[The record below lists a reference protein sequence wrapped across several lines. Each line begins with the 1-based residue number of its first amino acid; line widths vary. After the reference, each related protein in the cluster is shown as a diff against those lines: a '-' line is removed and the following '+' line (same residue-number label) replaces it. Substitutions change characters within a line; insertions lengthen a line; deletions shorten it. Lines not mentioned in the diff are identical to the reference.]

1 VILAPATDAELI
13 ARGGQMATQESL
25 QKLYLN
31 ELRDLMSAEH
41 MILKALPKMADQA
54 SHSGLKEAFRMH
66 EQQTRQHVQ
75 RLEQIFSMIGAKPT
89 EKKCKGME
97 GIIDEGQD
105 VMKEYGDSDVLDAA
119 LIAAAQRVEHYEIA
133 AYGCVR
139 TYANVLGLTNQEQ
152 LLQQTLN
159 EEGNTDHRLTQLAD
173 EVVNID
179 ALKAT

>member
-1 VILAPATDAELI
+1 
-13 ARGGQMATQESL
+13 MATQESL
-25 QKLYLN
+25 QQLYIN

-41 MILKALPKMADQA
+41 MILKALPKMTEKA

-75 RLEQIFSMIGAKPT
+75 RLEQIFSMIGMAPE

-105 VMKEYGDSDVLDAA
+105 VMKEYHDSDVLDAA

-139 TYANVLGLTNQEQ
+139 TYANVLGFTNQED

-159 EEGNTDHRLTQLAD
+159 EEGTTDKRLTQIAD
-173 EVVNID
+173 EVVNVD
-179 ALKAT
+179 ALKAS

>member
-1 VILAPATDAELI
+1 
-13 ARGGQMATQESL
+13 MAAHESL
-25 QKLYLN
+25 QQLYVN

-41 MILKALPKMADQA
+41 MILKALPKMAEKA
-54 SHSGLKEAFRMH
+54 THPGLKDGFRLH

-75 RLEQIFSMIGAKPT
+75 RLEQIFSMIGVKAE
-89 EKKCKGME
+89 EKECKGMK
-97 GIIDEGQD
+97 GIIEEGQD
-105 VMKEYGDSDVLDAA
+105 VMKEYNDSDVLDAA

-139 TYANVLGLTNQEQ
+139 TYANVLGLSNQED

-159 EEGNTDHRLTQLAD
+159 EEGNTDKRLTQIAD

>member
-1 VILAPATDAELI
+1 
-13 ARGGQMATQESL
+13 MAAQESL
-25 QKLYLN
+25 QQLYVN

-41 MILKALPKMADQA
+41 MILKALPKMAEKA

-75 RLEQIFSMIGAKPT
+75 RLEQVFSMIGMKAE
-89 EKKCKGME
+89 EKTCKGME
-97 GIIDEGQD
+97 GIIEEGQE
-105 VMKEYGDSDVLDAA
+105 VMKEYSDSDVLDAA

-139 TYANVLGLTNQEQ
+139 TYANVLGLTNQED

-159 EEGNTDHRLTQLAD
+159 EEGTTDHRLTQIAD

-179 ALKAT
+179 ALKAS

>member
-1 VILAPATDAELI
+1 
-13 ARGGQMATQESL
+13 MATQESL
-25 QKLYLN
+25 QQLYIN

-41 MILKALPKMADQA
+41 MILKALPKMAEKA

-75 RLEQIFSMIGAKPT
+75 RLEQIFSMIGMKAE
-89 EKKCKGME
+89 EKTCKGME

-105 VMKEYGDSDVLDAA
+105 VMKEYKDSDVLDAA

-139 TYANVLGLTNQEQ
+139 TYANVLGLSNQED

-159 EEGNTDHRLTQLAD
+159 EEGTTDHRLTQLAD
-173 EVVNID
+173 EVVNVD